1 MAGQEQIVCLS
12 VCRSCRQVHGAGS
25 IQSRQG
31 NLMKYGSVATMAA
44 FIVAAAM
51 APVTHAQ
58 TKPVQS
64 WQPGQHEQPD
74 PAKRVPEV
82 PQQAQADP
90 GAQPVAPPPS
100 TAVQPPPYVAQQPMS
115 TRHEEDRGGF
125 FLGVQGGKGWVY
137 EDVDQSAL
145 AVNAG
150 YRWQAGA
157 VSLIGIELAS
167 GRLDGTEDDG
177 VAYGKVEYASIGANA
192 RFNFGRANPVY
203 GLVRAG
209 YWAAEDDELGMDV
222 DGAYFGVGLGVDVT
236 RNFNLSLVY
245 TNYVYFN
252 EYYWDDGDFYYDANR
267 ADTLM
272 FGAEVRF

>member
-1 MAGQEQIVCLS
+1 MAGQKQIVCLS
-12 VCRSCRQVHGAGS
+12 VCRSCTQVHDAGS

-51 APVTHAQ
+51 APVAHAQ

-74 PAKRVPEV
+74 PAKRVPEAS
-82 PQQAQADP
+82 QQADP
-90 GAQPVAPPPS
+90 EAQPVAQPPS
-100 TAVQPPPYVAQQPMS
+100 TAVQPPQYVAQQPVP
-115 TRHEEDRGGF
+115 THHEENRGGF

-177 VAYGKVEYASIGANA
+177 LAYGKVEYASIGANA
-192 RFNFGRANPVY
+192 RFNFGRTNPVY

-245 TNYVYFN
+245 TNHVYFN
-252 EYYWDDGDFYYDANR
+252 DWEGNGLEYDDVNR

-272 FGAEVRF
+272 FGAEARF